1 VKESQ
6 RSRVNNLISND
17 KIVKKKYIQEKKH
30 WGKKHKST
38 RVNSTKPSL
47 RIWDWENKKKSGTNN
62 EVQDLAIK
70 RSNDKFFK
78 KPILNRR
85 IKKWS

>member
-1 VKESQ
+1 M
-6 RSRVNNLISND
+6 R
-17 KIVKKKYIQEKKH
+17 
-30 WGKKHKST
+30 
-38 RVNSTKPSL
+38 L
-47 RIWDWENKKKSGTNN
+47 REPNKKKNGTNN

-85 IKKWS
+85 TKK